1 MRLILHVGPHK
12 TATTWLQANFHANR
26 QALKAHGI
34 YYPVTGERVRTA
46 HHDIADRPKELSP
59 ESEWMARE
67 LAVIS
72 AEACSHGCDILLSG
86 EGFSRWP
93 VKSIKALAAALG
105 ADQTVIVYVLRDPAS
120 TIASFWS
127 QRVKSG
133 SALPLPDFVSKMRK
147 QFFAPNAV
155 LKRLTGLR
163 QAASGHLVLLAY
175 DEIRRR
181 GEDIHDV
188 FMREV
193 FAIEGL
199 PLHADAAANLREPLE
214 LTEFMRLVNRRVTRC
229 KGSDVPN
236 IGRAM
241 RHLVTAGERQAAI
254 DAVAG
259 VPAARQTLRMPRKRT
274 GHARLEGRIIAAF
287 GPLIRP
293 QPTGPLFLR
302 GPEILNHYD
311 AGLLEQD
318 RLVCAV
324 LDRVGSALAPNSL
337 RMRFGAFLQTCLRRR
352 RQICKR
358 LGLRK

>member
-26 QALKAHGI
+26 QALKARGI

-46 HHDIADRPKELSP
+46 HHDIADRASELHP
-59 ESEWMARE
+59 QSEWMARE
-67 LAVIS
+67 LAAIS
-72 AEACSHGCDILLSG
+72 AEARASGCDILLSG
-86 EGFSRWP
+86 EGFSRWKP
-93 VKSIKALAAALG
+93 KAIKALAAALG
-105 ADQTVIVYVLRDPAS
+105 ADQTAIVYVLRDPAS

-127 QRVKSG
+127 QVIKSG
-133 SALPLPDFVSKMRK
+133 SPLPLPDFVRKMRR

-155 LKRLTGLR
+155 VKRLGGFR

-193 FAIEGL
+193 FGIEGL

-214 LTEFMRLVNRRVTRC
+214 LTEFMRLINRRVTRR
-229 KGSDVPN
+229 KGSDVPT

-241 RHLVTAGERQAAI
+241 RHLVTEGERQAAI

-259 VPAARQTLRMPRKRT
+259 VPAARKTLRMPRKRRVY
-274 GHARLEGRIIAAF
+274 ARLEGRIMAAF

-293 QPTGPLFLR
+293 QPAGPLFLR

-311 AGLLEQD
+311 AGLLEED
-318 RLVCAV
+318 RRVRAV

-337 RMRFGAFLQTCLRRR
+337 RMRFGTFVHVWLMRWRRLF
-352 RQICKR
+352 KR